1 MMSHNIPAVLVMN
14 KVDLVTSKKKLRSL
28 QGELEDLCDFEK
40 VFHVSCESGFGIDAL
55 RELIVEKAQMRQW
68 RYHPALTTTK
78 SEVAKA

>member
-1 MMSHNIPAVLVMN
+1 MN
-14 KVDLVTSKKKLRSL
+14 KVDLVMSKKKLRAL

-40 VFHVSCESGFGIDAL
+40 VFHVSCESGFGVDAL
-55 RELIVEKAQMRQW
+55 REMIVEKAKMREW